1 MRLNAQEFRKRQSE
15 QRRNRP
21 TRRCTLFG
29 SRGGFLNGER
39 RRWGGRQQ
47 MKIIATFLFAC
58 FIAQSSSG
66 QTPIIV
72 QNQDN
77 GTLTWTNDVTNV
89 QYRVEWASSLDGPWY
104 YSWESLSHVNSGTNY
119 SLTVPIP
126 MFYRVVT
133 LPESEHLTIQADP
146 DTVLTGDGDK
156 TVLTV
161 SGGTPPYTWSVG
173 DISLGNIITPGG
185 YSVVYERSYH
195 IDNTV
200 RVADALGDYA
210 IIAIQQP

>member
-1 MRLNAQEFRKRQSE
+1 MNCQGASGYSGAAAVPSCLSVDGEEIMK
-15 QRRNRP
+15 
-21 TRRCTLFG
+21 TLG
-29 SRGGFLNGER
+29 SLLLA
-39 RRWGGRQQ
+39 W
-47 MKIIATFLFAC
+47 
-58 FIAQSSSG
+58 FIVQSSLG
-66 QTPIIV
+66 QTPIII
-72 QNQDN
+72 QNQGN
-77 GTLTWTNDVTNV
+77 GTLTWTNDVTNI

-133 LPESEHLTIQADP
+133 LPESEHLTIQVNP
-146 DTVLTGDGDK
+146 GTVLTGDGNK
-156 TVLTV
+156 AVLTV

-173 DISLGNIITPGG
+173 DIALGQINPSTG

-200 RVADALGDYA
+200 TASDALGDYA
-210 IIAIQQP
+210 IIVIQQP